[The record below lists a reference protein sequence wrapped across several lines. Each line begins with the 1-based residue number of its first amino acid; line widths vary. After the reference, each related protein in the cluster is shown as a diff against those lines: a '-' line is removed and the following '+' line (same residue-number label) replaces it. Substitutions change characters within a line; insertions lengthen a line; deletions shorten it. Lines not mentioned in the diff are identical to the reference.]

1 VNPAPDAASVVARR
15 AASRSL
21 EALVGDPRVLVPMLL
36 LVESVHYIFARLL
49 VPFAPAATAGF
60 YMLAFA
66 TAEVGLLTAGRIR
79 LGTFRRHAAFF
90 VTIGWLVGLNTNLGF
105 LGVRYIDP
113 GTAALLTRTSV
124 VFGVALGLVWLGER
138 LSRLELIGAALAVLG
153 VFVVGFQPGDY
164 LRVGALIIVAAA
176 FLYAVHSAVVKRY
189 GGAIPFAEFFFFR
202 LASTTA
208 VLLVLAT
215 VQGDLMWPG
224 AGAWPYLLLAAT
236 LNVVVSRAVYYLA
249 LRRLEMS
256 RLTIFVTMSPV
267 VTMLWSFLL
276 FGSRPSVQDVV
287 GGVAILAGVVIVT
300 ATRGGLLRPASD
312 AVTGR

>member
-1 VNPAPDAASVVARR
+1 MSRR
-15 AASRSL
+15 TASRSL
-21 EALVGDPRVLVPMLL
+21 EALTGDPRVLVPLLL

-49 VPFAPAATAGF
+49 VPFAPPAIAGF

-66 TAEVGLLTAGRIR
+66 TAEVGLLTAGRVR
-79 LGTFRRHAAFF
+79 FATFLRHWRFF
-90 VTIGWLVGLNTNLGF
+90 VTIGVLVGLNTNLGF

-113 GTAALLTRTSV
+113 GTAALLTRTSA

-138 LSRLELIGAALAVLG
+138 LSRLELIGAGLAVAG

-176 FLYAVHSAVVKRY
+176 LLYAVHSAVVKRY

-208 VLLVLAT
+208 VLLLLAAG
-215 VQGDLMWPG
+215 QGDLVWPDG
-224 AGAWPYLLLAAT
+224 RAWPYLLLAAT

-256 RLTIFVTMSPV
+256 RLTIFVTVSPV

-276 FGSRPSVQDVV
+276 FGSRPSVQEVI
-287 GGVAILAGVVIVT
+287 GGGAILAGVIVVT
-300 ATRGGLLRPASD
+300 ASRGGLLRPAVEP
-312 AVTGR
+312 VTGR